1 MERELW
7 DVICFSGEDTLCSAQ
22 FAEHIRNY
30 SSCLVPYVVHVEGRY
45 VRDNLRASVLGKL
58 KESNINGYI
67 RNIRVEDIYERDE
80 KKREEGLSVGCSNAT
95 LEDIAADKVS
105 FFFFGKFGDRQQHI
119 HETHFAYY
127 NVGSRYTQKDME
139 ELDNPKHPKPPKP
152 PQYLKAIAVAKQLG
166 SEASRASEAAEELLI
181 SYLNRPSRDFG
192 ANMKEMTADAYRSL
206 ENLCERYEDK
216 SIEATEAL
224 IKYIVEN
231 ISKPEYRKSVIYAI
245 EALGFVANH
254 QENSKAKVC
263 EFLSDLLRSH
273 NRGEFK
279 DNPSMYWHTVWASLV
294 TLTRTMHN
302 NLHTAPILAIN
313 QSLLDKSVLAEIKP
327 EEARSVIQK
336 VMAEV
341 IISRGEI
348 TFKEYLSIFGL
359 NEDDH
364 NDMLNAGQAD
374 RVAETKKLGE
384 NLERWKQQRG
394 APKLTQKA
402 SEFARNLTV
411 GMASGILVGLMKAYF
426 GLP

>member
-7 DVICFSGEDTLCSAQ
+7 DVICFSGEDTLCLAKFAQ
-22 FAEHIRNY
+22 HIKNY
-30 SSCLVPYVVHVEGRY
+30 SSRLVPYIVHVEGRY
-45 VRDNLRASVLGKL
+45 VKDNSRASVLGKL

-105 FFFFGKFGDRQQHI
+105 FFFFGKSGDRDKFTRN
-119 HETHFAYY
+119 THFAYY
-127 NVGSRYTQKDME
+127 EVASQYTQEEME
-139 ELDNPKHPKPPKP
+139 TLDNHK
-152 PQYLKAIAVAKQLG
+152 QYLIAIATAKQLG
-166 SEASRASEAAEELLI
+166 SEAAEELLI
-181 SYLNRPSRDFG
+181 TYLKRSDFDPD
-192 ANMKEMTADAYRSL
+192 MKEMTADAFRSL
-206 ENLCERYEDK
+206 ENLCEKDEDK
-216 SIEATEAL
+216 SNKAAEAL
-224 IKYIVEN
+224 INYIEEN
-231 ISKPEYRKSVIYAI
+231 ISNPKYRNSVIYAI

-254 QENSKAKVC
+254 QEKSKTKVC
-263 EFLSDLLRSH
+263 EFLPNLLHSYK
-273 NRGEFK
+273 RGEFE
-279 DNPSMYWHTVWASLV
+279 DNSSMYWHMVWASLV

-313 QSLLDKSVLAEIKP
+313 RSLLDKSVLAEIKP

-348 TFKEYLSIFGL
+348 THEEYLSIFGL
-359 NEDDH
+359 NEDDY
-364 NDMLNAGQAD
+364 NDMRNAGQAD
-374 RVAETKKLGE
+374 RVGETKKLGE
-384 NLERWKQQRG
+384 NSERWIQQRG

-402 SEFARNLTV
+402 REFARNLTV